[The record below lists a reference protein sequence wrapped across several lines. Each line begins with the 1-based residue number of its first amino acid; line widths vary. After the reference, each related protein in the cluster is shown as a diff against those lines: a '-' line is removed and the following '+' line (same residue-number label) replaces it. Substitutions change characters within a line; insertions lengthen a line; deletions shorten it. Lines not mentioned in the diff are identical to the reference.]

1 MNKHKLISEV
11 VDQGIC
17 IGCGVCAG
25 ICPGKNIVMEWSKNG
40 ELNPV
45 IEQGCTPEV
54 CVCISVCPILNP
66 LSDQDEN
73 KTDKQLEQS
82 SATENIIG
90 NYISSYGGY
99 STKNSQRQ
107 NGSSGGTLTWLLTT
121 LLEEKKIDGAI
132 VVVQS
137 SDPKERLFEF
147 KILDTVEQIESA
159 SGSKYY
165 PVEISDVMQFIRKDR
180 SDKRYALVGLP
191 CLITGITHA
200 KKINKRLNEKVAYT
214 FSLTCGQLPN
224 RFYTEALAS
233 YSGVPVNDLQ
243 TVNFRLKEDTQSASN
258 YIFKAFDTSKK
269 AGKPLYWISQPSYL
283 WENSFF
289 VHGACK
295 FCDDVFGRT
304 ADAIFMD
311 AWLPRYSSDPKGH
324 SFIVVKNEII
334 DTHMKAMNQMGKC
347 NLESVNINDILQ
359 SQHNQIVK
367 KTEILSAHLYMAQQN
382 GIRVTKRN
390 IQPDKQWFKFWKK
403 DITLQWETMIS
414 SKIIWKTLKD
424 KNSEASFFDN
434 IETLNA
440 KIQKRKRSKYVRQGL
455 QKLLKAPHKT
465 FIRVISHQINR
476 LINKEETI

>member
-200 KKINKRLNEKVAYT
+200 KKST
-214 FSLTCGQLPN
+214 
-224 RFYTEALAS
+224 
-233 YSGVPVNDLQ
+233 
-243 TVNFRLKEDTQSASN
+243 
-258 YIFKAFDTSKK
+258 
-269 AGKPLYWISQPSYL
+269 
-283 WENSFF
+283 
-289 VHGACK
+289 
-295 FCDDVFGRT
+295 
-304 ADAIFMD
+304 
-311 AWLPRYSSDPKGH
+311 
-324 SFIVVKNEII
+324 
-334 DTHMKAMNQMGKC
+334 
-347 NLESVNINDILQ
+347 
-359 SQHNQIVK
+359 
-367 KTEILSAHLYMAQQN
+367 N
-382 GIRVTKRN
+382 G
-390 IQPDKQWFKFWKK
+390 
-403 DITLQWETMIS
+403 
-414 SKIIWKTLKD
+414 
-424 KNSEASFFDN
+424 
-434 IETLNA
+434 
-440 KIQKRKRSKYVRQGL
+440 
-455 QKLLKAPHKT
+455 
-465 FIRVISHQINR
+465 
-476 LINKEETI
+476 